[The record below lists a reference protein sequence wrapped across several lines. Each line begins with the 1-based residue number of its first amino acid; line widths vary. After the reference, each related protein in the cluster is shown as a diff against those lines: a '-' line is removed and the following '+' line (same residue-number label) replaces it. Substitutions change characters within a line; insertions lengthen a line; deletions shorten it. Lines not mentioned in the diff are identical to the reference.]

1 RSDTHQSQPVM
12 VMCFARGSTHLQL
25 SVGVDGYRCAPPILR
40 SNEKAPDQIRGF
52 VFGARFR
59 VAYSGLP
66 IATFSVPTPSTP
78 HSIWSPGL
86 SAETPAGVPV
96 MMMSPAAS
104 ATCCESCQMISGT
117 FQISSVR
124 SPFCVSLPLTVS
136 QILPFEGWPILEA
149 GCRAE
154 QGAE

>member
-1 RSDTHQSQPVM
+1 M
-12 VMCFARGSTHLQL
+12 K
-25 SVGVDGYRCAPPILR
+25 
-40 SNEKAPDQIRGF
+40 KAPDQVRGF
-52 VFGARFR
+52 LFDDGGRPG
-59 VAYSGLP
+59 YSGLP

-78 HSIWSPGL
+78 HSILSPGL

-124 SPFCVSLPLTVS
+124 SPFWVSVPLTVS

-149 GCRAE
+149 GWIAE